1 MNSATLR
8 AALLLAASLL
18 AGCSNSGAPSAA
30 SPVGTAPVQSAAEQ
44 TPEAAIRTAIQAHL
58 AHKGTLN
65 LQAFQTEVKQV
76 TIQGDRAQAEVEY
89 RVKDG
94 PGSMQLTY
102 ALEKR
107 DNAWSV
113 VESVPVG
120 SNFSHPSLDQAQAP
134 PTAGPMA
141 PASPI
146 SDPTGFFRSAT
157 GAKPAPTR

>member
-1 MNSATLR
+1 MKSVRIGISVFLV
-8 AALLLAASLL
+8 ASLA
-18 AGCSNSGAPSAA
+18 AGCSNDGAPAGATSANLPSVA
-30 SPVGTAPVQSAAEQ
+30 VQNAAQ
-44 TPEAAIRTAIQAHL
+44 TPEAEIRAAIQAHL

-65 LQAFQTEVKQV
+65 LQAFQTEVKRV
-76 TIQGDRAQAEVEY
+76 DMQGDRAQAEVEY

-102 ALEKR
+102 ALERR

-134 PTAGPMA
+134 SAGGSAA
-141 PASPI
+141 PVNPL
-146 SDPTGFFRSAT
+146 SDPTTFFNNAT
-157 GAKPAPTR
+157 GAKPGR

>member
-1 MNSATLR
+1 MSGSAPDQT
-8 AALLLAASLL
+8 AA
-18 AGCSNSGAPSAA
+18 
-30 SPVGTAPVQSAAEQ
+30 Q
-44 TPEAAIRTAIQAHL
+44 TPESAIRTAIQAHL
-58 AHKGTLN
+58 AHNGTLN
-65 LQAFQTEVKQV
+65 LAAFQTEVKQV

-102 ALEKR
+102 ALQKR

-134 PTAGPMA
+134 APATGGPMG
-141 PASPI
+141 PVNPL
-146 SDPTGFFRSAT
+146 SDPTSFFKSAT
-157 GAKPAPTR
+157 GAKPAPSR

>member
-1 MNSATLR
+1 MISASV
-8 AALLLAASLL
+8 LLAASLV
-18 AGCSNSGAPSAA
+18 AGCSNSGPPASAA
-30 SPVGTAPVQSAAEQ
+30 SAGSGPAPVQSASHTTED
-44 TPEAAIRTAIQAHL
+44 AIRTAIQAHL

-65 LQAFQTEVKQV
+65 LSAFQTEVKQV
-76 TIQGDRAQAEVEY
+76 AIQGDRAQAEVEY

-120 SNFSHPSLDQAQAP
+120 SNFSHPSLDPSQVPVTSGPAAP
-134 PTAGPMA
+134 V
-141 PASPI
+141 SPL
-146 SDPTGFFRSAT
+146 SDPTSFFKSAT
-157 GAKPAPTR
+157 GAKPAPAR